1 MKAATRQLRELQSI
15 LAETLREQLSQHLAG
30 TVLAAG
36 ALSARLTRRH
46 APEATEAAY
55 LLDMIKKANQQLSR
69 LIANLDVGRASNR

>member
-1 MKAATRQLRELQSI
+1 MRAIMKQIPEIEARVAD
-15 LAETLREQLSQHLAG
+15 TLREQLSQHLAG

-55 LLDMIKKANQQLSR
+55 LLDMVKKANKALSC
-69 LIANLDVGRASNR
+69 LIANLDNR